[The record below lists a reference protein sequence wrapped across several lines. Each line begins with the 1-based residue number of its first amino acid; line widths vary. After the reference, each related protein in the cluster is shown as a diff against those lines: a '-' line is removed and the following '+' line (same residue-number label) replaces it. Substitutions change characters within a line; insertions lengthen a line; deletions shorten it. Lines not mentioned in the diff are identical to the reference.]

1 MSPNSTIFD
10 VMHDNQDIWDKYQ
23 KGGDYPHTF
32 TYAGI
37 LMLESFTDEIS
48 DEKIKEEAANAMLLE
63 IRNNG
68 LD

>member
-1 MSPNSTIFD
+1 MNFITKKNAREVDFSGVSKTFRMSFGI
-10 VMHDNQDIWDKYQ
+10 
-23 KGGDYPHTF
+23 

-48 DEKIKEEAANAMLLE
+48 DEKIKEESANAMLLE

>member
-1 MSPNSTIFD
+1 
-10 VMHDNQDIWDKYQ
+10 MHDNQDIWDKYQ
-23 KGGDYPHTF
+23 KGGYYPHTF